1 VQCGGSAGFDYETEK
16 QYGEYPGRQKWPRPV
31 LEARNV
37 AYIPSR
43 TDGRKMSQQSSSV
56 ARARVTSDPRVVVI
70 DDYAF
75 TLCVRRGHVVV
86 KSSNGERVISRMDA
100 AKTRDGIARI
110 IILSHV
116 GTVSMEVLRWASA
129 LGVCIYQVSRDGAIG
144 FCTPGLVTADARMYK
159 QQVLAQPRMPNEAT
173 GLGIVRELLTAKI
186 AGQLE
191 VLRMMGQDSARI
203 AECITMMAGCKDI
216 RSMLAVE
223 GNAAIAY
230 WKAWERSVFV
240 PWEPAAMKYIP
251 VHWNK
256 FNGRAGVITRG
267 NGYADSSNRNA
278 RDFVNACLG
287 YAYKVCETE
296 AMYACYATGLHP
308 ALGLSH
314 GAIHEDKPAMTLD
327 LMEPLRP
334 IADRVVLSYMDHGN
348 GIPFDDTGKPAYISE
363 ESAVELDDGT
373 CRLFPPMTNQ
383 LAATVSMAVAPH
395 AIQWA
400 ENTARNLAATA
411 HISIVA
417 PFDPRLKNRDS
428 RKDLDMAS
436 TPRDLIPDHV
446 WERVRTLIPEV
457 PPGVG
462 RRSDPRAILAGI
474 VAHEIYGI
482 SWPKVAT
489 GFHLDW
495 RTCRRRLGDWQETAA
510 WEKIKAEI
518 TRPGVSRID
527 AVG

>member
-1 VQCGGSAGFDYETEK
+1 MRDQAT
-16 QYGEYPGRQKWPRPV
+16 P
-31 LEARNV
+31 
-37 AYIPSR
+37 
-43 TDGRKMSQQSSSV
+43 M
-56 ARARVTSDPRVVVI
+56 RARVTSDPHVVVV
-70 DDYAF
+70 DGYAC
-75 TLCVRRGHVVV
+75 TLCVKRGCVVV
-86 KSSNGERVISRMDA
+86 KTGKTERVISRLDA
-100 AKTRDGIARI
+100 AKTRDGVARI
-110 IILSHV
+110 IILSRV
-116 GTVSMEVLRWASA
+116 GSISLEVIRWATA
-129 LGVCIYQVSRDGAIG
+129 LDVGIFQISRDGSMG

-159 QQVLAQPRMPNEAT
+159 QQVLAAPDMPNRAT
-173 GLGIVRELLTAKI
+173 GLEVVRELLTAKI

-203 AECITMMAGCKDI
+203 AECITMMAGCRDV

-240 PWEPAAMKYIP
+240 PWEPAAMKVIP
-251 VHWNK
+251 VHWSK

-267 NGYADSSNRNA
+267 NGYGDSSNRNA
-278 RDFVNACLG
+278 TDFVNACLN
-287 YAYKVCETE
+287 YAYKICETE

-314 GAIHEDKPAMTLD
+314 GTVHEETPAMALD
-327 LMEPLRP
+327 LIEPLRP
-334 IADRVVLSYMDHGN
+334 IADQVVLSYLDHGN
-348 GIPFDDTGKPAYISE
+348 GIPFDDTGKPAYLDKRCAYE
-363 ESAVELDDGT
+363 LKNGVCHLSA
-373 CRLFPPMTNQ
+373 PMTSQ
-383 LAATVSMAVAPH
+383 LAAAVSMTVAPH
-395 AIQWA
+395 AMQWA
-400 ENTARNLAATA
+400 ENTAKNLAATA

-417 PFDPRLKNRDS
+417 PFDPRLKNRDG
-428 RKDLDMAS
+428 RKDLDAAS

-474 VAHEIYGI
+474 IAHEIYGI

-495 RTCRRRLGDWQETAA
+495 RTCRRRLGDWQETGA
-510 WEKIKAEI
+510 WESIKAEV